1 MIIHLYSIQHILT
14 RAFYVLLIHSFC
26 QRFQITT
33 IIENQQF
40 ALIWSYHRIYHSYY
54 HLLQCCLTFCECFHT
69 FHHHRKPVL
78 MNVFSEITL
87 PTFLQAFYILT
98 SLIFYNTAR
107 YFGQLVSRGVIFQ
120 IIVGIFTAPNNL

>member
-1 MIIHLYSIQHILT
+1 MIIHLYSIQHILI
-14 RAFYVLLIHSFC
+14 RYVLLMHRFC
-26 QRFQITT
+26 QRFQFIN

-40 ALIWSYHRIYHSYY
+40 ALIWSYHRIWHSYY

-87 PTFLQAFYILT
+87 PTFFTGFLHQNLPVVLLNIYVFCTVSAERCIST
-98 SLIFYNTAR
+98 S
-107 YFGQLVSRGVIFQ
+107 
-120 IIVGIFTAPNNL
+120 NNL